1 MRLKIKIGSS
11 EIEFEGDLKEISS
24 ILDII
29 PKIIDATKGASQY
42 VLSAPISQPN
52 QKTEMVEQE
61 PTSEELPT
69 IQISKDD
76 SIADII
82 MKIMNSPWGRKPR
95 RLEDIKKS
103 LETLGFPLTRSTV
116 AVTLLRLTQ
125 SGKLRRFKDDKGEF
139 CYSTLTSNVDVPVQT

>member
-11 EIEFEGDLKEISS
+11 EIEFEGDLNEISS

-29 PKIIDATKGASQY
+29 PKIIDATKGTSQY
-42 VLSAPISQPN
+42 TLAAPISQDI
-52 QKTEMVEQE
+52 QKTEAVAQEQA
-61 PTSEELPT
+61 SEEVPT

-82 MKIMNSPWGRKPR
+82 MKIMSSQWGRKPR
-95 RLEDIKKS
+95 RLEDIKKV
-103 LETLGFPLTRSTV
+103 LETLGFPLSRSTV

-139 CYSTLTSNVDVPVQT
+139 CYSTLASNIEAQIQA

>member
-11 EIEFEGDLKEISS
+11 EIEFEGDLSEISS

-29 PKIIDATKGASQY
+29 PKIIEATRGAS
-42 VLSAPISQPN
+42 SSPISQTIP
-52 QKTEMVEQE
+52 KTDVAEE
-61 PTSEELPT
+61 PALEELPT

-82 MKIMNSPWGRKPR
+82 MKIMNSSWGRKPR
-95 RLEDIKKS
+95 RLEDIKKA

-139 CYSTLTSNVDVPVQT
+139 CYSILASNVDAIIQA

>member
-11 EIEFEGDLKEISS
+11 EIEFEGDLNEISS

-29 PKIIDATKGASQY
+29 PKIIDATKGTPQY
-42 VLSAPISQPN
+42 TLPAQISQDI
-52 QKTEMVEQE
+52 QRQEVVGQEQV
-61 PTSEELPT
+61 SEEVPT
-69 IQISKDD
+69 IQVSKDD

-82 MKIMNSPWGRKPR
+82 MKIMGSQWGRKPR
-95 RLEDIKKS
+95 RLEDIKKV
-103 LETLGFPLTRSTV
+103 LETLGFPLSRSTV

-139 CYSTLTSNVDVPVQT
+139 CYSTLASNIEAQIQA

>member
-11 EIEFEGDLKEISS
+11 EIEFEGDLNEISS

-29 PKIIDATKGASQY
+29 PKIIDATKGTSQY
-42 VLSAPISQPN
+42 TLAAPISQDT
-52 QKTEMVEQE
+52 QKPEAVAQEQA
-61 PTSEELPT
+61 SEEVPT

-82 MKIMNSPWGRKPR
+82 MKIMSSQWGRKPR
-95 RLEDIKKS
+95 RLEDIKKV
-103 LETLGFPLTRSTV
+103 LETLGFPLSRSTV

-139 CYSTLTSNVDVPVQT
+139 CYSTLASNIEAQIQA

>member
-11 EIEFEGDLKEISS
+11 EIEFEGDLNEISS

-29 PKIIDATKGASQY
+29 PKIIDATKGTSQY
-42 VLSAPISQPN
+42 TLAAPISQDI
-52 QKTEMVEQE
+52 QKPEAVAQEQA
-61 PTSEELPT
+61 SEEVPT

-82 MKIMNSPWGRKPR
+82 MKIMSSQWGRKPR
-95 RLEDIKKS
+95 RLEDIKKV
-103 LETLGFPLTRSTV
+103 LETLGFPLSRSTV

-139 CYSTLTSNVDVPVQT
+139 CYSTLA

>member
-11 EIEFEGDLKEISS
+11 EIEFEGDLNEISS

-29 PKIIDATKGASQY
+29 PKIIDATKGFSQY
-42 VLSAPISQPN
+42 VPPAPIPQPT
-52 QKTEMVEQE
+52 QRAEMVEQE
-61 PTSEELPT
+61 PASEELPT

-139 CYSTLTSNVDVPVQT
+139 CYSALTSNVDAQVQA

>member
-11 EIEFEGDLKEISS
+11 EIEFEGDLNEISS

-29 PKIIDATKGASQY
+29 PKIIDATKGTPQYTLPAS
-42 VLSAPISQPN
+42 ISQDI
-52 QKTEMVEQE
+52 QKSEAVGQEQV
-61 PTSEELPT
+61 SEEVPT
-69 IQISKDD
+69 IQVSKDD

-82 MKIMNSPWGRKPR
+82 MKIMGSQWGRKPR
-95 RLEDIKKS
+95 RLEDIKKA
-103 LETLGFPLTRSTV
+103 LETLGFPLSRSTV

-139 CYSTLTSNVDVPVQT
+139 CYSTLASNIEAQIQA

>member
-11 EIEFEGDLKEISS
+11 EIEFEGDLSEISS

-29 PKIIDATKGASQY
+29 PKIIDATKSASQY
-42 VLSAPISQPN
+42 TSPAPISQATP
-52 QKTEMVEQE
+52 KTEVVEQE
-61 PTSEELPT
+61 PASEELPT

-139 CYSTLTSNVDVPVQT
+139 CYSTLTSNVEVPLQA

>member
-11 EIEFEGDLKEISS
+11 EIEFEGDLNEISS

-29 PKIIDATKGASQY
+29 PKIIDATKGTSQY
-42 VLSAPISQPN
+42 TLPAQISQDI
-52 QKTEMVEQE
+52 QKPEVVGQEQV
-61 PTSEELPT
+61 SEEVPT
-69 IQISKDD
+69 VQVSKDD

-82 MKIMNSPWGRKPR
+82 MKIMGSQWGRKPR
-95 RLEDIKKS
+95 RLEDIKKA
-103 LETLGFPLTRSTV
+103 LETLGFPLSRSTV

-139 CYSTLTSNVDVPVQT
+139 CYSTLASNIEAQIQA

>member
-11 EIEFEGDLKEISS
+11 EIEFEGDLNEISS

-42 VLSAPISQPN
+42 TLAAPISQDISKPEAVG
-52 QKTEMVEQE
+52 QEQV
-61 PTSEELPT
+61 SEEVPI

-82 MKIMNSPWGRKPR
+82 MKIMGSQWGRKPR
-95 RLEDIKKS
+95 RLEDIKKA
-103 LETLGFPLTRSTV
+103 LETLGFPLSRSTV

-139 CYSTLTSNVDVPVQT
+139 CYSTLASNIEAQIQA

>member
-11 EIEFEGDLKEISS
+11 EIEFEGDLNEISS

-29 PKIIDATKGASQY
+29 PKIIDATKGTSQY
-42 VLSAPISQPN
+42 TLAAPISQDI
-52 QKTEMVEQE
+52 QKPEAVAQEQA
-61 PTSEELPT
+61 SEEVPT

-82 MKIMNSPWGRKPR
+82 MKIMSSQWGRKPR
-95 RLEDIKKS
+95 RLEDIKKV
-103 LETLGFPLTRSTV
+103 LETLGFPLSRSTV

-139 CYSTLTSNVDVPVQT
+139 CYSTLASNIEAQIQA